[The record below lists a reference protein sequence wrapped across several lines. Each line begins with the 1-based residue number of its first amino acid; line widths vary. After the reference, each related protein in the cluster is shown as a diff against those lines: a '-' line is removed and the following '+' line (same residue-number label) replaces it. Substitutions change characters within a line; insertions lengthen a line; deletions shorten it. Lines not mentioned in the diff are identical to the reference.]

1 MTENE
6 FKETCFHIF
15 YGRGKTGVVV
25 QEALD
30 LLKSINPKIQ
40 YPQFSEAW
48 YSLNN
53 DQLIFKIVEKDCF
66 SIPSWS
72 ANPVGLACLNEN
84 PSKNEVVLLKRL
96 WYSCGNQDFPTQTA
110 AKTFLKWLKKTGFE
124 SLLRNE
130 NQDNLVKIIFEH
142 SWLVP
147 KTSTRWIPYGIS
159 MNDLAG
165 VILSTGDLPDKKFA
179 KKLSKNFGHIKLDKG
194 FVDDKNDWT
203 RE

>member
-6 FKETCFHIF
+6 FKETCFHMF
-15 YGRGKTGVVV
+15 YGRGNTGVIV
-25 QEALD
+25 QEAID
-30 LLKSINPKIQ
+30 LLKSINPKIR
-40 YPQFSEAW
+40 YPQFSEVC

-53 DQLIFKIVEKDCF
+53 DQLIFKVVGKDYF

-84 PSKNEVVLLKRL
+84 PSKNEVVFLKRL
-96 WYSCGNQDFPTQTA
+96 WYSCGNHDLPTQTA
-110 AKTFLKWLKKTGFE
+110 GKTFLKWLQKTGFE
-124 SLLRNE
+124 SILRNE
-130 NQDNLVKIIFEH
+130 NQDNLVKIIFER

-147 KTSTRWIPYGIS
+147 KTIRWIPYGIS

-165 VILSTGDLPDKKFA
+165 VILSTGDLPDKRFA
-179 KKLSKNFGHIKLDKG
+179 KKLSKNFGQKQLEDFLKI
-194 FVDDKNDWT
+194 DKNDWT